1 MSFELIYN
9 RNQVFPRINLMPDTH
24 ITVSTFVDLTYI
36 ERLLNAEVPNSF
48 SKAIDKKTKIKKM
61 GLKTSVKYTLEINA
75 NLTDRIQIQTVND
88 ALRVE
93 LPLDIKVRVSCSKLG
108 NVRTTLSSSL
118 LVSITTS
125 LSVSEEWEP
134 NIQTELKYQ
143 WASKPEIKLFKSIK
157 VRLTSIIEPEIGK
170 ALKSVQPRVKKLIE
184 ELDLKSKLETVWQET
199 HKPKLIVDKP
209 ATWLVTQ
216 PKAFKFSGIRYNNES
231 LELVT
236 QMDCNLAIFITEDT
250 PKTQVPI
257 AIPKL
262 KPLTY
267 SFLE

>member
-1 MSFELIYN
+1 MQN
-9 RNQVFPRINLMPDTH
+9 TH
-24 ITVSTFVDLTYI
+24 IAASTFIDLTYI

-48 SKAIDKKTKIKKM
+48 SKAIDKKAKIKKM
-61 GLKTSVKYTLEINA
+61 GLKTSVKYALEINA

-88 ALRVE
+88 ALCIV

-134 NIQTELKYQ
+134 SIQTEIKYQ
-143 WASKPEIKLFKSIK
+143 WASKPEIKLFNTIK

-170 ALKSVQPRVKKLIE
+170 ALKSVQPRVEKLLE
-184 ELDLKSKLETVWQET
+184 KLDLKSKLEKVWLET

-209 ATWLVTQ
+209 STWLVTQ
-216 PKAFKFSGIRYNNES
+216 PTAFKFSGIKYNSES
-231 LELVT
+231 LELIT
-236 QMDCNLAIFITEDT
+236 QMDCSLAIFITEDT